1 MQEQYTDAEEQTK
14 LIDIYKIKIW
24 EMTLRELLLFQSIYS
39 SETQA
44 DVFKLIKMQPSPQIF
59 LKISLELGL
68 KSMIPYLSFDAHSIK
83 YILNEKHS
91 EHFSTEFPL
100 FYKDKNG
107 KSPIDVALEN
117 NLINSVNQMLDYM
130 VIHQN
135 SYVYAFIVEEI
146 LVEMINKGVTMK
158 KLLNSNIIMTR
169 FDYDE
174 WPSLHSDTNKVIAG
188 YNKSVFKMRYEYSN
202 VFRPQWEEEQHK
214 LDLEMIGEYDTKAQK
229 VYKINY
235 YLNILTSVN

>member
-1 MQEQYTDAEEQTK
+1 M
-14 LIDIYKIKIW
+14 
-24 EMTLRELLLFQSIYS
+24 
-39 SETQA
+39 
-44 DVFKLIKMQPSPQIF
+44 
-59 LKISLELGL
+59 
-68 KSMIPYLSFDAHSIK
+68 
-83 YILNEKHS
+83 
-91 EHFSTEFPL
+91 

-130 VIHQN
+130 VVHQN
-135 SYVYAFIVEEI
+135 SYVYAFIIEGI
-146 LVEMINKGVTMK
+146 LVEMINKGVTMR

-188 YNKSVFKMRYEYSN
+188 YDKSVFKMRYEYSN

-214 LDLEMIGEYDTKAQK
+214 LDLELQGEFDTKAQK

-235 YLNILTSVN
+235 YLNILTSVSQKDNSLMDALANTEEIEIYELDSVKDMLDFKWEKFARTTHKIGFYFHMTYILVLLFYIN